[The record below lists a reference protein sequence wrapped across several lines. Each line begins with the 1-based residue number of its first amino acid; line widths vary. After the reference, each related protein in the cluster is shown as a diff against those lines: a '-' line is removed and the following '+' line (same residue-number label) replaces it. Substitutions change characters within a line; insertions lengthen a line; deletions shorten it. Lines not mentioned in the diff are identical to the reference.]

1 MSRFDNELIKQA
13 DNAFQQH
20 GLSGQTT
27 TPRQQPYDQTS
38 NLNLDG
44 PFGLSSQAPAPI
56 NETADWVA
64 GMPMTHQVEVRDLDA
79 VDAGEIIGGPG
90 SSPVYAE
97 GGPMYASAINP
108 IEESLYNV
116 YKASRE
122 IRDAIDSQVDFDF
135 SNLFTASS
143 EASTVLRFA
152 SSDDQVTQIVGT
164 VASIVSD
171 IESDLENT
179 GDYRQA
185 SADLVQLEELLQDIN
200 KHAAKKDDDEDE
212 EDEEED
218 EFCKHCHGKGCEKCK
233 KSKSKS
239 KSKKKASQPVD
250 NETCLSCKR
259 KLKPNSGIWGGNTN
273 DGPKWCRKCFMDST
287 DYDDET
293 IPYSYGQL
301 ADEDDNKT
309 ATKYYATNGN
319 QETLQVV
326 DVRDLDDQAGV
337 WDRDRVM
344 APDHQT
350 NVLVPEEVNGEDAG
364 YVPFYNDGSET
375 GIIPQN
381 GPHHQ
386 EVWPMDGTNPAY
398 APYAGS
404 GTVAAVQASRERI
417 FEAMQVVE
425 RLEKLGM
432 VQNDDRA
439 KHIAKFEQ
447 MSDSKLAG
455 FKASLDMLEESGARQ
470 PRSQKVASGSNRLP
484 EMGRLT
490 TASKVARQDVQ
501 SDDWLMTL

>member
-1 MSRFDNELIKQA
+1 MSRFDDELIKQA

-56 NETADWVA
+56 NETAGWVA
-64 GMPMTHQVEVRDLDA
+64 EMPMSRQLEVRDLDA
-79 VDAGEIIGGPG
+79 ADAGEIVGGPG
-90 SSPVYAE
+90 NSAVYPE
-97 GGPMYASAINP
+97 GQPMYASKNP

-122 IRDAIDSQVDFDF
+122 IRDAIDGQIDFDF

-143 EASTVLRFA
+143 EAATVLRFA
-152 SSDDQVTQIVGT
+152 SSDDQITQIVGT

-200 KHAAKKDDDEDE
+200 KHASAEESDEENDDDADDKRTAAKKKN
-212 EDEEED
+212 
-218 EFCKHCHGKGCEKCK
+218 CKNCKGKGCEKCEDDDDDDDDDK
-233 KSKSKS
+233 PAFL
-239 KSKKKASQPVD
+239 KKK
-250 NETCLSCKR
+250 
-259 KLKPNSGIWGGNTN
+259 
-273 DGPKWCRKCFMDST
+273 PKK
-287 DYDDET
+287 
-293 IPYSYGQL
+293 
-301 ADEDDNKT
+301 
-309 ATKYYATNGN
+309 ATNGN
-319 QETLQVV
+319 QETNVVV

-398 APYAGS
+398 APYA